1 MFCSNCGR
9 EIGDNSKFCN
19 FCGLPIS
26 QPISQPVSQQ
36 ISEQLSQPVFQAED
50 SITEASVTVE
60 AVENTSEPITET
72 VQSVPVTLPEPPSS
86 IPIYSAPQPENIPN
100 MGAAVTPQSQD
111 IPNMGLTVTPQP
123 YNNSAPLQ
131 APGQGN
137 VSEKPMPE
145 RKYTL
150 GHIIM
155 CLAAVAV
162 MAIVAGI
169 FAGLYFAK

>member
-26 QPISQPVSQQ
+26 QPVSQPLSQPISQPV
-36 ISEQLSQPVFQAED
+36 L
-50 SITEASVTVE
+50 TVE
-60 AVENTSEPITET
+60 TTENQSEPITESEET
-72 VQSVPVTLPEPPSS
+72 VQSVRVTSPEPPSS
-86 IPIYSAPQPENIPN
+86 VPIYSAPRPENIPNMGTTAAPQPENIPN
-100 MGAAVTPQSQD
+100 AGV
-111 IPNMGLTVTPQP
+111 TVTPQQ
-123 YNNSAPLQ
+123 YNNTATPQ
-131 APGQGN
+131 APIQDN
-137 VSEKPMPE
+137 NIVEKPMPE

-162 MAIVAGI
+162 MAVVAGI